1 MKRILLAI
9 IASGLFMSTW
19 AQTDSTKTE
28 SEPVKG
34 DTIKIGGVIIIR
46 KNKQDTTGKKIV
58 ISNRK
63 KPASK
68 VSTNWVIVDVGFAN
82 YNDNSNYAAALAQGF
97 VAPGIN
103 EDAMKLRTGKSVNV
117 NVWLFMQRTRIVKGV
132 NFKYGLG
139 VELYNYRF
147 DDERIRFHENPTFI
161 SKDEGYKG
169 LKKNKL
175 AADYVTVPLMLNFNF
190 TPDRKQG
197 FGFSAG
203 ISGGYLFASRQKIA
217 DGDKNKLR
225 DDFDLRKFKVSYIGE
240 LNLGPVRLYGSYA
253 LKNMWEKGLDQT
265 PYALGV
271 RLSHF

>member
-9 IASGLFMSTW
+9 IASGLVMSMH

-28 SEPVKG
+28 NELPKG

-46 KNKQDTTGKKIV
+46 KNKHDTTGKSIV
-58 ISNRK
+58 ISNK
-63 KPASK
+63 KKSNAR
-68 VSTNWVIVDVGFAN
+68 VSTNWWIADVGFAN

-97 VAPGIN
+97 TGPGIN

-117 NVWLFMQRTRIVKGV
+117 NVWLFMQRIRIVKGI
-132 NFKYGLG
+132 NLKYGLG
-139 VELYNYRF
+139 AELYNYRF
-147 DDERIRFHENPTFI
+147 DDERVRFQENPTFI
-161 SKDEGYKG
+161 SLDESYKG

-203 ISGGYLFASRQKIA
+203 ISGGYLVASRQKIKN
-217 DGDKNKLR
+217 GDKSKLR

-253 LKNMWEKGLDQT
+253 LKSMWEKGLDQT
-265 PYALGV
+265 PYAVGV
-271 RLSHF
+271 RFSHF